1 MSPHEQFAEDLA
13 LYSLGALE
21 GTERQALEKHL
32 ETCAGCRRELELLR
46 GDGSLL
52 ALTTAG
58 PKPPARARQ
67 RLLSAIANEPRLSGT
82 APVPEHRQ
90 GSIVSPIEVSPTEVS
105 PTEASPTEVTPPWWS
120 NFAWPALGWFAAA
133 ALALV
138 CIGLMRQKS
147 TLQQDIVSQR
157 AQFRAEINDQGNK
170 LQQANEVVATLL
182 DPEATKIELVAVGA
196 KPQPRGKAIYQRRNR
211 NLIFIASNLPPL
223 PAHTIYELW
232 LFPAGGG
239 APIAAGLFKPDARG
253 SATVVN
259 PPLPEGIEAKN
270 FVVTLEPESGSHA
283 APRGTP
289 VIVGVG

>member
-1 MSPHEQFAEDLA
+1 MSTHEQFAEDLA
-13 LYSLGALE
+13 LYALGALE
-21 GTERQALEKHL
+21 GTERQALENHL

-52 ALTTAG
+52 ALTTVG
-58 PKPPARARQ
+58 PKPPASARQ
-67 RLLSAIANEPRLSGT
+67 RLLSAIANEPRLSEP
-82 APVPEHRQ
+82 APVPERRQ
-90 GSIVSPIEVSPTEVS
+90 GSIVSPTQVSPTQVSPTEVS
-105 PTEASPTEVTPPWWS
+105 PPRWS

-133 ALALV
+133 ALALA
-138 CIGLMRQKS
+138 CIGLVRQKS
-147 TLQQDIVSQR
+147 TLQQDIVSLR
-157 AQFRAEINDQGNK
+157 AQFQAEINDQGNK

-182 DPEATKIELVAVGA
+182 DPEATKIELVAVGT

-223 PAHTIYELW
+223 PADTIYELW

-239 APIAAGLFKPDARG
+239 APIAAGLFKPDAQG

-270 FVVTLEPESGSHA
+270 FVVTLEPESGSHK